1 MADERIPLENK
12 SLYLQISRPASSVAS
27 TRETLRTAAIET
39 IDNDVSPLLLSGT
52 LVGH

>member
-1 MADERIPLENK
+1 MAHERIPTESN
-12 SLYLQISRPASSVAS
+12 SLYLEISRPASSVGS
-27 TRETLRTAAIET
+27 KRETLRTAAIET